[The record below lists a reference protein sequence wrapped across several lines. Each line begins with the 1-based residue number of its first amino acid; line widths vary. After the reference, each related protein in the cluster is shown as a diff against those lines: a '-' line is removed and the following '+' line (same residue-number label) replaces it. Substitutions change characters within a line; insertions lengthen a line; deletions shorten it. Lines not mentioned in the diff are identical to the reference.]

1 MLSDAAGSGAAGL
14 AALWAARYR
23 AGTAPGG
30 LPDEAMLRHLMAH
43 RSVRAY
49 RPDPVPESVLD
60 GAVAAA
66 QSAST
71 SSNLQVWSVVA
82 VEDAERRGRLAD
94 LAGGQAHIRQA
105 PLFLA
110 WLVDLSRLARMG
122 EVRAHATEGLD
133 YLETFLVG
141 VVDATLAAQNA
152 AAFLEAQG
160 LGIVYIGG
168 LRNHPEQVA
177 RELGLPD
184 RCMAVFGMCVG
195 HPDPDRP
202 AAIKPRLPQS
212 VVLHRERYDCAG
224 EGEAIGRYDG
234 ADEAFQREQGLASR
248 AWSDVMLRR
257 VAGPQS
263 LSGRDRLREALDALG
278 FALR

>member
-1 MLSDAAGSGAAGL
+1 MSDAATL
-14 AALWAARYR
+14 KTLWAARYR
-23 AGTAPGG
+23 EGAAPGG
-30 LPDEAMLRHLMAH
+30 LPDEAMLRHLLAH

-49 RPDPVPESVLD
+49 RPDPVAERVLE

-82 VEDAERRGRLAD
+82 VEDAGRRARLAE

-110 WLVDLSRLARMG
+110 WLVDLSRLARLG
-122 EVRAHATEGLD
+122 AERSHATEGLD

-141 VVDATLAAQNA
+141 VVDAALAAQNA

-195 HPDPDRP
+195 HPDTDRP

-212 VVLHRERYDCAG
+212 VVLHRERYDIAG
-224 EGEAIGRYDG
+224 EDEAIGRYDG
-234 ADEAFQREQGLASR
+234 IDEAFQREQGLAPR
-248 AWSDVMLRR
+248 AWSDAMVRR

>member
-1 MLSDAAGSGAAGL
+1 MSDTAALDAGSL

-23 AGTAPGG
+23 EGSAPGG
-30 LPDEAMLRHLMAH
+30 LPDEAVLRHLMAH

-49 RPDPVPESVLD
+49 RPDPVPEGVLE
-60 GAVAAA
+60 GAVAAG

-82 VEDAERRGRLAD
+82 VEDAGRRARLSE

-110 WLVDLSRLARMG
+110 WLVDLSRLARLG
-122 EVRAHATEGLD
+122 AERSHATEGLD

-141 VVDATLAAQNA
+141 VVDAALAAQNA
-152 AAFLEAQG
+152 AAFFEAQG

-195 HPDPDRP
+195 HPDPARP
-202 AAIKPRLPQS
+202 AAIKPRLPQA
-212 VVLHRERYDCAG
+212 VVLHRERYDIAG
-224 EGEAIGRYDG
+224 EDAAIGRYDG
-234 ADEAFQREQGLASR
+234 IDEAFQREQGLAPR
-248 AWSDVMLRR
+248 AWSDAMVRR

-263 LSGRDRLREALDALG
+263 LNGRDRLREALDALG

>member
-1 MLSDAAGSGAAGL
+1 MSEEARSDAASL

-23 AGTAPGG
+23 GGEAPDS
-30 LPDEAMLRHLMAH
+30 LPDEGMLRHLMAH

-49 RPDPVPESVLD
+49 RPDPVPESVLA
-60 GAVAAA
+60 GAMAAA

-82 VEDAERRGRLAD
+82 VEDAERRARLSD

-105 PLFLA
+105 PLFLV
-110 WLVDLSRLARMG
+110 WLVDLSRLERLGVARS
-122 EVRAHATEGLD
+122 HATDGLD

-152 AAFLEAQG
+152 ASFLEAQG
-160 LGIVYIGG
+160 LGMVYIGG

-195 HPDPDRP
+195 HPDPERP

-212 VVLHRERYDCAG
+212 VVLHREQYDVVG
-224 EGEAIGRYDG
+224 EDAAISGYDRV
-234 ADEAFQREQGLASR
+234 DEAFQQEQGLLPR
-248 AWSDVMLRR
+248 RWSDAMVRR
-257 VAGPQS
+257 VAGPQA
-263 LSGRDRLREALDALG
+263 LSGRDRLREALAALG